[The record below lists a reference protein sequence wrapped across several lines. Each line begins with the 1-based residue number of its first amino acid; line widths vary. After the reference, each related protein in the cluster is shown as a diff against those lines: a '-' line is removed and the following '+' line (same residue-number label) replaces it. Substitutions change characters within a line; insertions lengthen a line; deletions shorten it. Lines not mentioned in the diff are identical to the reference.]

1 MCYHL
6 AMKAAR
12 LLRQARRRA
21 GMSQRDL
28 ARVTGMPQ
36 PAIARIERG
45 AVTPGLDTLERLLAG
60 VGMTLEVAPRPGIG
74 VDRTLIRDALALV
87 PEERILAAGRAGR
100 ALEAWKREA
109 DGGRPG

>member
-1 MCYHL
+1 
-6 AMKAAR
+6 MKAAR
-12 LLRQARRRA
+12 LLREARRRA

-60 VGMTLEVAPRPGIG
+60 VGMTIEVVPRPGIG
-74 VDRTLIRDALALV
+74 VDRSLIRAALALM

-100 ALEAWKREA
+100 ALEGWKREVE
-109 DGGRPG
+109 GGRPG

>member
-1 MCYHL
+1 
-6 AMKAAR
+6 
-12 LLRQARRRA
+12 
-21 GMSQRDL
+21 MSQRDL

-74 VDRTLIRDALALV
+74 VDRTLIRVALALQ

-100 ALEAWKREA
+100 ALGTWLREVE
-109 DGGRPG
+109 GGRPG

>member
-1 MCYHL
+1 M
-6 AMKAAR
+6 
-12 LLRQARRRA
+12 A

-60 VGMTLEVAPRPGIG
+60 VGMTLELVPRPGMG
-74 VDRTLIRDALALV
+74 VDRSLVREALALM
-87 PEERILAAGRAGR
+87 PEERVLAAGQAGR

-109 DGGRPG
+109 DGGAPR

>member
-1 MCYHL
+1 
-6 AMKAAR
+6 MKAAR

-21 GMSQRDL
+21 GLSQRDL

-60 VGMTLEVAPRPGIG
+60 VGMTLEMAPRTGIG
-74 VDRTLIRDALALV
+74 VDRTLIREALALK
-87 PEERILAAGRAGR
+87 PEERILSAGRAGR

>member
-1 MCYHL
+1 
-6 AMKAAR
+6 
-12 LLRQARRRA
+12 
-21 GMSQRDL
+21 MSQRDL

-45 AVTPGLDTLERLLAG
+45 AVTPGIETLERLLAG
-60 VGMTLEVAPRPGIG
+60 VGMTLEVVPRPGIG
-74 VDRTLIRDALALV
+74 VDRTLIRGTLALI

-109 DGGRPG
+109 NRGQSG